1 MFAGLLWDYNESR
14 KRNNRKGGE
23 NVENYVITIARGYGS
38 GGKQIGELVSA
49 QLGIPCYESQIPAMA
64 SECSGIS
71 QEKFVQVDERLRR
84 PKLLR
89 ALQKAPDID
98 QTYGPNDRKFVSDD
112 NLFNIQ
118 AWIIQELARTRSCII
133 VGKCANYLLRDR
145 HNVLS
150 AYVEAPRGVCVD
162 TVMNKLGVTEAQAHR
177 LISKTDQ
184 YRADYYRYYT
194 RGEDWTN
201 PTLYDLTVNTGRL
214 SYQDAARLIIQA
226 ARIKLG
232 DDVLY

>member
-1 MFAGLLWDYNESR
+1 M
-14 KRNNRKGGE
+14 
-23 NVENYVITIARGYGS
+23 
-38 GGKQIGELVSA
+38 
-49 QLGIPCYESQIPAMA
+49 
-64 SECSGIS
+64 
-71 QEKFVQVDERLRR
+71 QVDERLRR

-89 ALQKAPDID
+89 VLQKAPNID
-98 QTYGPNDRKFVSDD
+98 RTYGPNDRKFVSDD

-118 AWIIQELARTRSCII
+118 AWIIEELARTRSCII
-133 VGKCANYLLRDR
+133 VGKCANYLLRHR
-145 HNVLS
+145 RNVVS

-162 TVMNKLGVTEAQAHR
+162 TVMNKLGVTEEQAHR

-201 PTLYDLTVNTGRL
+201 PTLYDLTVNTGRFA
-214 SYQDAARLIIQA
+214 YRDAASLIIQA